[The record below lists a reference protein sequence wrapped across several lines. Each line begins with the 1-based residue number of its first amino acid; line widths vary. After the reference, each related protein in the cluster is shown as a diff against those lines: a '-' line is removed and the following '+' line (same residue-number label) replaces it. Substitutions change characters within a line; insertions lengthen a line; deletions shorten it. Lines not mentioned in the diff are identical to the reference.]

1 MLTIEDLYYSDVS
14 TLELSRPTKEYT
26 EIREKYFALNKQL
39 TKQLTEE
46 QLRLLNQII
55 DVIGQMN
62 ALANATHYTQGF
74 RDGAAIMMDI
84 YNE

>member
-1 MLTIEDLYYSDVS
+1 MLTIKDLYYSDVS
-14 TLELSRPTKEYT
+14 ILELSRTTKEQD
-26 EIREKYFALNKQL
+26 ELREKYFEL
-39 TKQLTEE
+39 TKQITAQLTEE
-46 QLRLLNQII
+46 QLRLHNRIV
-55 DVIGQMN
+55 DVIGQMD

>member
-26 EIREKYFALNKQL
+26 EIRDKYFALNKQL